1 MCQGEGTAG
10 DRRGLCVVMMDSV
23 ERSLNI
29 MIGENGRGLD
39 VMKSTVMLL

>member
-23 ERSLNI
+23 ERFLNI
-29 MIGENGRGLD
+29 IIGGIGLD
-39 VMKSTVMLL
+39 LFYDKCG